1 MLNRP
6 SHHEKAQCNFYLNPL
21 ELTVRGSPC
30 LIQQIVLSQQNFAFD
45 PAFLDATLEPSHV
58 VSRHPDGPYVDRFA
72 VVDVVSF
79 QDDVHYYY

>member
-1 MLNRP
+1 
-6 SHHEKAQCNFYLNPL
+6 
-21 ELTVRGSPC
+21 
-30 LIQQIVLSQQNFAFD
+30 LSQQNFAFD

-58 VSRHPDGPYVDRFA
+58 VSRHLDERYVDRFA